1 MSLDI
6 VGICRFSLLG
16 RGDWKATGGK
26 SDAELAQVLEPRA
39 EMLFSPQRMEERFAT
54 FEHLT
59 LKSIASQQDTDFR
72 FLVCAS
78 ERMPKRYRQRL
89 DAITADIPQVVV
101 RYFPVTD
108 VISAQKTFFDELDID
123 QKNCIQFRLDDDDCV
138 FVRFVERL
146 RFFGTRMAGVKAF
159 GITFSD
165 LIYSSLNHPEG
176 GVFHWHRDFFSA
188 GAAIRHPTRSIY
200 SYGHF
205 AIPRRLPC
213 VTVPY
218 FMSLVTHR
226 GNNDTQPIHTHPT
239 ARHEMVRMNNDKL
252 AKQVAAHLPFLDEMG
267 QKVAGLIP
275 A

>member
-1 MSLDI
+1 MGLDI

-26 SDAELAQVLEPRA
+26 SDAELERIYEERA
-39 EMLFSPQRMEERFAT
+39 EVLFSAQRMEERFAT

-59 LKSIASQQDTDFR
+59 LKSIASQQDQDFR

-78 ERMPKRYRQRL
+78 ELMPAQYRQRL
-89 DAITADIPQVVV
+89 DAITAGIPQVAV
-101 RYFPVTD
+101 RYFPITD
-108 VISAQKTFFDELDID
+108 VISAQKIFFKELGINHR
-123 QKNCIQFRLDDDDCV
+123 NCIQFRLDDDDCV
-138 FVRFVERL
+138 FVRFTERL
-146 RFFGTRMAGVKAF
+146 RFFGKQMGSVKAF

-213 VTVPY
+213 LTVPY

-226 GNNDTQPIHTHPT
+226 GNNDTAPIQTHPT
-239 ARHEMVRMNNDKL
+239 ARHEMVRMNAEKL
-252 AKQVAAHLPFLDEMG
+252 ATQMAAHLPFLDETG
-267 QKVAGLIP
+267 RKVAGLIP

>member
-1 MSLDI
+1 MGLEI

-26 SDAELAQVLEPRA
+26 SDAELEKISKERA

-59 LKSIASQQDTDFR
+59 LKSIASQRDQDFR

-78 ERMPKRYRQRL
+78 ERMPAQYRQRL
-89 DAITADIPQVVV
+89 DAITADIPQVAV
-101 RYFPVTD
+101 RYFPITD
-108 VISAQKTFFDELDID
+108 VITAQKTFFEALGIN
-123 QKNCIQFRLDDDDCV
+123 QKDCIQFRLDDDDCV
-138 FVRFVERL
+138 FVRFTERL
-146 RFFGTRMAGVKAF
+146 RFFGKRMAGLKAF

-188 GAAIRHPTRSIY
+188 GAALRHPTRSIY
-200 SYGHF
+200 GYGHF

-213 VTVPY
+213 VTVPH

-226 GNNDTQPIHTHPT
+226 GNNDTPPIQTHPI
-239 ARHEMVRMNNDKL
+239 ARREVVRMNADKL
-252 AKQVAAHLPFLDEMG
+252 AKEVAAHLPFLDETG
-267 QKVAGLIP
+267 LKVAGLIP